1 MKRLRIAGLESSYG
15 EVCWGQVRQCSSKV
29 CRWSVVKHW
38 GVWRII
44 SCFQSRSSLKETR
57 LQEGTLTLDAVA
69 GRRGSAVSVERG
81 CLEVYAWSA
90 AVAVEEGAAFRRW
103 FAPGFTFKVL

>member
-1 MKRLRIAGLESSYG
+1 MKRLRIAGIGILLRRS
-15 EVCWGQVRQCSSKV
+15 VLGQVRQCSSKV

-57 LQEGTLTLDAVA
+57 LQEGMLTLDAVA
-69 GRRGSAVSVERG
+69 VR
-81 CLEVYAWSA
+81 EVFLQRTCRCRA
-90 AVAVEEGAAFRRW
+90 
-103 FAPGFTFKVL
+103 